1 MLPRRGLLGPSG
13 LEGSGVSG
21 SGNGPRPAPSL
32 DVVVVVLVMEVVM
45 GEPREQEGRLEGP
58 EVRGESD
65 RELGT

>member
-1 MLPRRGLLGPSG
+1 M
-13 LEGSGVSG
+13 SG

-32 DVVVVVLVMEVVM
+32 DVVVVVLVIEVVM